1 MARTEKLKLPKFLE
15 NIEQYKER
23 LRYIGI
29 VNGIIEPKTINKNQL
44 IIKDMITD
52 SDVILEN
59 LKTSRSNNDETNRDI
74 EFQQENSFNEKLN
87 DYKIMYNLNKK
98 CDSLDSDDIK
108 NYINKEIV
116 LNTKN
121 VPINK
126 PLSSS
131 IHHNSSFCVV
141 L

>member
-87 DYKIMYNLNKK
+87 DYKINLIF
-98 CDSLDSDDIK
+98 L
-108 NYINKEIV
+108 NYQEI
-116 LNTKN
+116 
-121 VPINK
+121 
-126 PLSSS
+126 
-131 IHHNSSFCVV
+131 
-141 L
+141 